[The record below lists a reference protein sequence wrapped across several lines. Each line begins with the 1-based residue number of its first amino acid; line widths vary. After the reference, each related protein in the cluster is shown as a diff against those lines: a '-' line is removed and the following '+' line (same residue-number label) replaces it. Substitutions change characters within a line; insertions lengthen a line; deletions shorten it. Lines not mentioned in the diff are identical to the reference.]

1 MEGWG
6 SAFPARHRK
15 ASSEAEPLQPEGTS
29 LEVIPHHVSQSGVSV
44 ERVANLGVGGGGE
57 VGVSIFLIS
66 STAIHR
72 HSISQHFFGWWT
84 MHRARK
90 GPLGL
95 SYPVPGGGRT
105 ESCAGCVE
113 GGKRGWC

>member
-1 MEGWG
+1 M
-6 SAFPARHRK
+6 
-15 ASSEAEPLQPEGTS
+15 LVS
-29 LEVIPHHVSQSGVSV
+29 LGLSV

-90 GPLGL
+90 GPLGFHIQFQEVGAQSL
-95 SYPVPGGGRT
+95 VRGVLKGGKGGGAKVRHSTVRT
-105 ESCAGCVE
+105 GTGISRGRVRE
-113 GGKRGWC
+113 GGKDPPFGT